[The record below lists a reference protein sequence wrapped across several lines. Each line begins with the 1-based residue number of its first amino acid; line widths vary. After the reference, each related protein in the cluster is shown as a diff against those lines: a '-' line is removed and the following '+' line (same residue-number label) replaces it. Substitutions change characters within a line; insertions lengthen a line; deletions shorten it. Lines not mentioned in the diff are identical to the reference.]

1 MVNGKAARYYG
12 KARYL
17 IPEPLYENDGDIED
31 VMLQEDIR
39 ELYLSRRGLNNVMAQ
54 PLKA

>member
-1 MVNGKAARYYG
+1 MVNGKAVRYYG

-17 IPEPLYENDGDIED
+17 IPEPLYGDDGDIED

-39 ELYLSRRGLNNVMAQ
+39 QLYLSRRGLSNVMAQ